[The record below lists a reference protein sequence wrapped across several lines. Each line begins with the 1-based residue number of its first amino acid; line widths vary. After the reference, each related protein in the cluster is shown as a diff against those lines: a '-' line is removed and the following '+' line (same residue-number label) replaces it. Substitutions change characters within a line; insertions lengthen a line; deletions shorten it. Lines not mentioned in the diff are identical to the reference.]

1 MPGVMK
7 RAPCLVIAVGNPS
20 RGDDAL
26 APALLQRLREWVTQ
40 RGQHERI
47 ELLEDFQLQVEHA
60 ADLQEREC
68 VLFLDAGM
76 NTPSP
81 YTLDR
86 IHPHG
91 GRALLSHSL
100 PPEDV
105 LATYVQVFQR
115 QPPPSFLLCISGAAF
130 ELGASLSRHAAQN
143 LESAYAITVQLMQAA
158 DVAAWEALLAGPILP
173 GG

>member
-1 MPGVMK
+1 MTRP
-7 RAPCLVIAVGNPS
+7 PLLVIGVGNPS

-26 APALLQRLREWVTQ
+26 APLLLARLREWVSKSGLED
-40 RGQHERI
+40 RV

-60 ADLQEREC
+60 ADLQERER

-76 NTPSP
+76 NTPPP
-81 YTLDR
+81 YTVDR
-86 IHPHG
+86 VQPYP
-91 GRALLSHSL
+91 GRAVLSHAL

-115 QPPPSFLLCISGAAF
+115 QPPPSFLLCVSGAAF

-143 LESAYAITVQLMQAA
+143 LELAYAFATRFMLAT
-158 DVAAWEALLAGPILP
+158 DVAAWESLMAGQ
-173 GG
+173 G

>member
-1 MPGVMK
+1 MSGGVT
-7 RAPCLVIAVGNPS
+7 RPPCLVIAVGNPS

-26 APALLQRLREWVTQ
+26 APLLVQRLREWVD
-40 RGQHERI
+40 RNGLASEI

-60 ADLQEREC
+60 ADLRERER

-86 IHPHG
+86 IRPNG
-91 GRALLSHSL
+91 GNALFSHSL

-105 LATYVQVFQR
+105 LATYVQVYGEP
-115 QPPPSFLLCISGAAF
+115 PPPSFLLCISGTAF
-130 ELGASLSRHAAQN
+130 ELGSPLSRHGAQN
-143 LESAYAITVQLMQAA
+143 LEAACACALELIQAA
-158 DVAAWEALLAGPILP
+158 NVTAWDDLMRTHS
-173 GG
+173 

>member
-1 MPGVMK
+1 MSDAMIRP
-7 RAPCLVIAVGNPS
+7 PCLVIAVGNPS

-26 APALLQRLREWVTQ
+26 GPALLQRLRDWVSQ
-40 RGQHERI
+40 SGQHERI

-60 ADLQEREC
+60 ADLQDRER

-76 NTPSP
+76 NTPPP

-91 GRALLSHSL
+91 GVALLSHSL

-105 LATYVQVFQR
+105 LTTYVQVFQR

-143 LESAYAITVQLMQAA
+143 LESAYAVVIQLMLAA
-158 DVAAWEALLAGPILP
+158 DAAAWEALMAGPILP
-173 GG
+173 LG